1 MSDTE
6 TALAKA
12 QVLFDEAKKKVDK
25 IRNATFSFGSK
36 SSKYEDAAEQF
47 TRAAKAFQLAKAHES
62 AGNAFME
69 AASCY
74 VLSKF
79 GKYNASISYV
89 NAGHSYSKDK
99 KLTNAIPVMLKGI
112 EILTE
117 EGKFG
122 TAAKYAKEVAEMFEQ
137 MSDIDNAMKHYQLAA
152 DFYETDNSIVTSS
165 TCLLKVAHLAA
176 EKGDYHKSIELFEKA
191 ADASTGLAR
200 YSIKE
205 YYFKAGLLYLCLG
218 DVVAATKEVEKWAMT
233 KENFNG
239 TREHKFLEQLISAVR
254 EVDIEAF
261 KAAVGE
267 WDQITKLD
275 AWKTALLTKIMESI
289 DGENSED
296 LT

>member
-1 MSDTE
+1 M
-6 TALAKA
+6 AKA
-12 QVLFDEAKKKVDK
+12 QVLFYEAKKKVDT
-25 IRNATFSFGSK
+25 IRNAWFFFGSK
-36 SSKYEDAAEQF
+36 SSSYEDAAEHF

-62 AGNAFME
+62 AGNAFEE

-74 VLSKF
+74 ALSKY

-89 NAGHSYSKDK
+89 NAGHSYAQDK

-112 EILTE
+112 EIMTE

-122 TAAKYAKEVAEMFEQ
+122 SAAKYENEVAEMFEQ
-137 MSDIDNAMKHYQLAA
+137 MSDIDNAMKHYELAA
-152 DFYETDNSIVTSS
+152 DFYETDNSIASS
-165 TCLLKVAHLAA
+165 LPCLLKVAHLAA
-176 EKGDYHKSIELFEKA
+176 KKGDYHKAIALIEKA
-191 ADASTGLAR
+191 AGFAK
-200 YSIKE
+200 YSKVE
-205 YYFKAGLLYLCLG
+205 YYLKAGLLYLCLG
-218 DVVAATKEVEKWAMT
+218 DVVAATKAVEKWAMT
-233 KENFNG
+233 KENYNG

-254 EVDIEAF
+254 EEDIEAF